1 MTKSWNRLFQLSV
14 LTLSLGSI
22 GLAHADVLHQA
33 TVLEQ
38 TINRDAAN
46 SQKVVT
52 ASSDRTQSMKMEIA
66 QLREEIQNTTVYR
79 DHLAKLTENQQ
90 QEKAS
95 LKAQLAGIQ
104 TTRQGLIPLMYQM
117 LSTLQTL
124 VEAGGPVHQTA
135 RSENVQR
142 LNVLMNQANISN
154 AEKFREILTAYQQE
168 LTDGTSLGWYQGLIT
183 LLDHQTREA
192 NILFLGHVS
201 ILARS
206 LDEQTVWLWNA
217 QSQRWQTL
225 NDVDQSQITKAF
237 SIAKKD
243 TAPELISLPLSIQL
257 EKR

>member
-90 QEKAS
+90 QEKARDRKS
-95 LKAQLAGIQ
+95 
-104 TTRQGLIPLMYQM
+104 
-117 LSTLQTL
+117 
-124 VEAGGPVHQTA
+124 VV
-135 RSENVQR
+135 
-142 LNVLMNQANISN
+142 
-154 AEKFREILTAYQQE
+154 
-168 LTDGTSLGWYQGLIT
+168 
-183 LLDHQTREA
+183 
-192 NILFLGHVS
+192 
-201 ILARS
+201 
-206 LDEQTVWLWNA
+206 
-217 QSQRWQTL
+217 
-225 NDVDQSQITKAF
+225 
-237 SIAKKD
+237 
-243 TAPELISLPLSIQL
+243 
-257 EKR
+257 